1 MPNRDTGKIILGLV
15 VFLVLVSFPIWNAVT
30 RGQSGEPPQLVYPA
44 DATQCVEETA
54 YMRSWHMDLLN
65 EWRDEVVRGGERTY
79 VADLGHREYD
89 MSLQNTCMK
98 CHLNKDTFCDR
109 CHSYVGVA
117 PKCWE
122 CHVEP
127 GGVSHGQ
134 G

>member
-15 VFLVLVSFPIWNAVT
+15 VFIVLISFPIWNAAT
-30 RGQSGEPPQLVYPA
+30 RGQSGERPELVYPA
-44 DATQCVEETA
+44 DATTCVEDKA
-54 YMRSWHMDLLN
+54 YMKSWHMDLLN
-65 EWRDEVVRGGERTY
+65 EWRDTVVRGGERTY
-79 VADLGHREYD
+79 IAHDHREYD

-98 CHLNKDTFCDR
+98 CHENKDTFCDR
-109 CHSYVGVA
+109 CHNYVGVA